1 MALTRLSYSMINGAP
16 LNVRDAGAKGDNV
29 TDDTAAIQSQ
39 VDIGGGIYVPDG
51 QYVITDTITSD
62 YSDAPSIGVGTS
74 VRYNIQGESLGNTS
88 FVFDNDTPFTPMFHM
103 TGDTTYT
110 GQGVHGFDTFGN
122 CNFIKKNLD
131 FVGAGIQIESKA
143 FWSLYNMEVQGFD
156 QGINIKGC
164 VSSSLSN
171 VYSEFNKN
179 GIVLERTSFSED
191 NALTFTSCVMRG
203 NTNSAIASTE
213 CGATLLFDGC
223 VIEGNG
229 TMGVSN
235 AGGVV
240 VNVSGLQGNA
250 TLNFKSCYF
259 EGNKGVADLYVNNVS
274 PFALTVV
281 VDGCTFN
288 RISSTSYVTNNIYCT
303 NTGGGTINLVMVG
316 NGFYSG
322 GDYVPSSARPFVAT
336 GTGVTILDLNN
347 AYTETTSKT
356 HVSKFNSPQAQ
367 PFVSVTQPAG
377 GSFAVNPA
385 LYTTFQFITG
395 TPTGN
400 ALAAP
405 SSAVVGQ
412 IINIQIKNMSGGG
425 ILSWTFNPVY
435 IVGTWV
441 TLEYLDYLN
450 IQFVYDGTNW
460 IETSRTM
467 VEV

>member
-16 LNVRDAGAKGDNV
+16 LNVKDAGAKGDNT

-51 QYVITDTITSD
+51 QYRITDTITSD
-62 YSDAPSIGVGTS
+62 YSDAPSIGVGSS
-74 VRYNIQGESLGNTS
+74 VRYNIEGASLGNTS
-88 FVFDNDTPFTPMFHM
+88 FSFDNDVAYTPMFHM
-103 TGDTTYT
+103 IGDTAYT

-122 CNFIKKNLD
+122 CNLIKAALD
-131 FVGAGIQIESKA
+131 NVGAGIQIESKA

-171 VYSEFNKN
+171 VYAEFNNN

-203 NTNSAIASTE
+203 NNNSGIASTE

-223 VIEGNG
+223 IIEGNG
-229 TMGVSN
+229 TMGVAN

-250 TLNFKSCYF
+250 TLNLKSCYF

-274 PFALTVV
+274 PYALTVV

-288 RISSTSYVTNNIYCT
+288 RISNSSYVTQNIYCN

-322 GDYVPSSARPFVAT
+322 GTYVPSSSRPFVTA
-336 GTGVTILDLNN
+336 GTGVTVLDLNN

-356 HVSKFNSPQAQ
+356 HSSKFITPQTL
-367 PFVSVTQPAG
+367 PYKTTTQGGG
-377 GSFAVNPA
+377 GSFAIDATNYSFHQLV
-385 LYTTFQFITG
+385 TG

-400 ALAAP
+400 SCAAP
-405 SSAVVGQ
+405 TGGITGQ
-412 IINIQIKNMSGGG
+412 VISIQIKNLAGGF
-425 ILSWTFNPVY
+425 ITSWTFDPIY
-435 IVGTWV
+435 IVATWV
-441 TLEYLDYLN
+441 SLAYQDYLT
-450 IQFVYDGTNW
+450 IQFVFDGTNW
-460 IETSRTM
+460 VETSRASTA
-467 VEV
+467 